1 MPTDNGWPT
10 NIRIGA
16 SIATMADV
24 KIEPHVEF
32 IPAESIEEQMCG
44 GDDWRGQ
51 PRCRWTYPDRLLTGE
66 QFYQLKSLVGDNASA
81 SVYIDIPTWDVN
93 PATYTPVVAA
103 YSAVMHWPEEGVK
116 IVRLNQWE
124 LPEIMFTGLVGL

>member
-1 MPTDNGWPT
+1 
-10 NIRIGA
+10 
-16 SIATMADV
+16 
-24 KIEPHVEF
+24 
-32 IPAESIEEQMCG
+32 
-44 GDDWRGQ
+44 
-51 PRCRWTYPDRLLTGE
+51 
-66 QFYQLKSLVGDNASA
+66 LVGDNASA